1 MKILITADWHIKGE
15 RPICRLDEN
24 WIESQREMIAAI
36 REVYEKTG
44 CEQMWI
50 LGDLFDA
57 PKCATSAVNM
67 LIEELQKFPKDSVKV
82 LCGNHD
88 LKDHNYGNLEEC
100 SIGTIKHLF
109 ADVPA
114 ELSSVSVAGGL
125 LKVSAN
131 PFGMD
136 DEESSADIICTHQL
150 TFPNEKARPMAD
162 CGVLAQDLLDKW
174 RAAKIIFTGDYHHAF
189 IHEEIKPGDFVD
201 RVTTGRFVVNPGCI
215 NIQKA
220 DELDYIPGVYVW
232 DTSRSVDVAFQR
244 WNLNPQ
250 RENCTRDHIE
260 ARESKETM
268 LSEVVETIKGG
279 AEITL
284 DFDSNLEQ
292 QVNRTSS
299 AIIDEYSIMREEMN
313 GEAK

>member
-24 WIESQREMIAAI
+24 WIESQRETIAAI
-36 REVYEKTG
+36 REVFEKTG

-57 PKCATSAVNM
+57 PKCATAAVNM

-109 ADVPA
+109 ADVPI
-114 ELSSVSVAGGL
+114 EIQDSFGCLT
-125 LKVSAN
+125 KVSAK
-131 PFGMD
+131 PFGL
-136 DEESSADIICTHQL
+136 DEETTDANIVCTHQL
-150 TFPNEKARPMAD
+150 TFPNAEARPIED

-174 RAAKIIFTGDYHHAF
+174 RSADLIFTGDYHHAF
-189 IHEEIKPGDFVD
+189 IYEFKDV
-201 RVTTGRFVVNPGCI
+201 VKGRNRYVVNPGCI

-220 DELDYIPGVYVW
+220 DELDYQPGVYVW
-232 DTSRSVDVAFQR
+232 DTSCSGDDAFQR

-250 RENCTRDHIE
+250 VENCTRDHIE
-260 ARESKETM
+260 AREAKETM

-292 QVNRTSS
+292 QVNRTTS
-299 AIIDEYSIMREEMN
+299 AIIDEYSIIRQEIN